1 MHRRLPQALGPLS
14 QRRFVRVR
22 DHGMNPRAAAIT
34 VGGSR
39 AHLRLHPPQ
48 MLFADYNDDLT
59 PWRTIHELWGGGSGD
74 IPAEPLTLG
83 RCWHMLFN
91 ELDANAKA
99 QDFAAVRRIEDND
112 MVALAR
118 ATARAEM
125 QALLDVLPEGLRQA
139 IVCSADFDVDTVE
152 ELFIH
157 VGQPVEVR
165 SDRLSSCIGVAPTV
179 DDIRYILS
187 RVGRFADD
195 GRGCIQ
201 GTLHRI
207 SCWMGRTGTVLGVT
221 MRVGR
226 YVPGVARP
234 FIERARHGNLLF
246 LSKPGQGKTTMLRD
260 IAIGLSRDVGRP
272 RVVIIDS
279 SNEIGGDSD
288 APLPYLGR
296 ARRLQVPKRS
306 LQQHYMTQAVQNH
319 SPDYVVIDEIATESE
334 AEAALSM
341 SQRGIK
347 LIGTAH
353 GETLSRLVQNK
364 ALNPLVGGVAQ
375 AFLSNEERKL
385 RNKAK
390 KTCLERPYDAPFHT
404 VVELRSRHHAM
415 MHVQVNR
422 AVDMLLDERNPW
434 DAPNVCQVIRYKQEK
449 KAAHDVSDSLHA
461 DAVAAA
467 PASVGDE
474 IDDDAAEAAAE
485 RDILEQ
491 LRSTPSSCVDD
502 GSSAATSRSETAQM
516 RDRIAASSDA
526 DEEGSDAPVSY
537 SDNKGGVPPSKRK
550 RLASFRFDKN
560 GYLIA
565 DDDDD
570 SVDL

>member
-1 MHRRLPQALGPLS
+1 
-14 QRRFVRVR
+14 VRVR
-22 DHGMNPRAAAIT
+22 DGGANPRAGALT
-34 VGGSR
+34 VGSSR

-48 MLFADYNDDLT
+48 MLFSDFNDDLT
-59 PWRTIHELWGGGSGD
+59 PWRTFREMWGDNTGGD
-74 IPAEPLTLG
+74 DRPRTFG
-83 RCWHMLFN
+83 RCWQMLFE
-91 ELDANAKA
+91 ELDACAAA
-99 QDFAAVRRIEDND
+99 QDFAAVRRLEDND

-125 QALLDVLPEGLRQA
+125 QALLDVLPERLRQT
-139 IVCSADFDVDTVE
+139 IVSHADFDADTAE

-157 VGQPVEVR
+157 VGQPVELR
-165 SDRLSSCIGVAPTV
+165 SERATTSIGAAPTV

-201 GTLHRI
+201 GTLHRV

-221 MRVGR
+221 MRIGR

-234 FIERARHGNLLF
+234 FIERARNGNLLF

-260 IAIGLSRDVGRP
+260 LAIGLSRDVRRP
-272 RVVIIDS
+272 RVVIIDT

-319 SPDYVVIDEIATESE
+319 SPDFVIIDEIATEHE
-334 AEAALSM
+334 AETALSM
-341 SQRGIK
+341 SQRGIR

-385 RNKAK
+385 RAKAR
-390 KTCLERPYDAPFHT
+390 KTCLERPYDSPFET

-415 MHVQVNR
+415 MHVNVNR
-422 AVDMLLDERNPW
+422 SVDMLLDERNPLN
-434 DAPNVCQVIRYKQEK
+434 APNVCKVARYAKDPRTQT
-449 KAAHDVSDSLHA
+449 S
-461 DAVAAA
+461 AAA
-467 PASVGDE
+467 VEADVLAGVGDVDLADVGATLSSSTSSN
-474 IDDDAAEAAAE
+474 DDRHAQE
-485 RDILEQ
+485 RQDEQDILDQ
-491 LRSTPSSCVDD
+491 LRGETTAEKDRQQRR
-502 GSSAATSRSETAQM
+502 RSETARL
-516 RDRIAASSDA
+516 RDRIGHLDEDVDGGAAADA
-526 DEEGSDAPVSY
+526 RRPTRGDP
-537 SDNKGGVPPSKRK
+537 K
-550 RLASFRFDKN
+550 FRFDKN
-560 GYLIA
+560 GYLVSTSE
-565 DDDDD
+565 DDLPDA
-570 SVDL
+570 